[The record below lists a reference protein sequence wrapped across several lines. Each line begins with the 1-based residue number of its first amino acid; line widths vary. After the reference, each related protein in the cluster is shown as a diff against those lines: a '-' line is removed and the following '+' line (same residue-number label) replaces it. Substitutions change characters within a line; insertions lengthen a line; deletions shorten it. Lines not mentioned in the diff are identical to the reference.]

1 MKLIFCHQ
9 CQDVFKLGTK
19 YFKSCDCGNVKARY
33 IDSVN
38 AEFYCENN
46 DYSLIGFSNGSL
58 NKSIKEYKKNK
69 KEFGY
74 ELGENGINF
83 DAFIIPEPCST
94 ITKIATENSNLIL
107 KDKIQHIISEALNLP
122 KSSISEDE
130 SLRDSC
136 GADDLDIL
144 EITLAIDEQFGTS
157 INNIDLLSIDTVR
170 QFENALILELKEVSF
185 KK

>member
-1 MKLIFCHQ
+1 MKLILCHQ
-9 CQDVFKLGTK
+9 CQDVFKFGTK
-19 YFKSCDCGNVKARY
+19 SFKSCDCGNVKAKY

-38 AEFYCENN
+38 AKFYCEND
-46 DYSLIGFSNGSL
+46 DYSLIGFANGTL
-58 NKSIKEYKKNK
+58 VKSINQYKEK
-69 KEFGY
+69 KEKTGY
-74 ELGENGINF
+74 KLGEMGIGFN
-83 DAFIIPEPCST
+83 AFIIPEPCST